1 MMDKQSLVIGL
12 LLDRMEDSKVGILAK
27 GIGDIQPAEIAV
39 ALSTQKKAHIYI
51 AAVGYGI
58 SADVEEADYT
68 LTSSIENAVLWRS
81 VPEYAGNIIVF
92 VKTDTDKLHSL
103 AEFDVVSL
111 KDVSKYLLELQI
123 SSESNTPTQN
133 FWRALQQTS
142 DYYAFDAILE
152 FVKAVSS
159 EDSAAE
165 AIPNN
170 MWRLNLL
177 CDADILGTKYKPDE
191 RLTRNRELIFAIG
204 QLSEDSRKKLSR
216 SLARTKGDDRIRLQ
230 NAYNLLQNL
239 YKYGNRDTLRQLD
252 FSTVQELFSAS
263 KANEAKKK
271 KKKTSGKPDENEI
284 NIPDVTTETAPIRPK
299 ELGELVSDAIVN
311 GDEDDISAVK
321 ELLEE
326 LKKHFDPETEENNDS
341 IPTIS
346 GVFDDRTIVI
356 ENHQSDLRKLVGTVC
371 NETAWGGLMET
382 EESVLKDAIS
392 ADIKSFSPFNPV
404 GMESMVAFH
413 GGIDGSQS
421 LFDFITQF
429 DAQFKAKNIET
440 AELFIPIIEEL
451 LTLRGKLLSNLDL
464 IMYYPVLSFGV
475 DEEARQTLIAYIE
488 TWAKLYH
495 AFSIN
500 EPAMREMSPSS
511 TSFIARA
518 LLLLDVLYVKTPK
531 EWKAILLPLHPIF
544 LWRYYEVFKTL
555 PAKKSQLSED
565 DATALTAVLTQLPQ
579 ILSFV
584 IANSIVT
591 ETSDDKV
598 LPCSGNIEMLPTFEN
613 KTNRYL
619 GDDGT
624 QSIGEI
630 LTRWIGFAPYTRN
643 EIRICSV
650 DAPDLIA
657 NIRAI
662 KSFMDKNGCDRVV
675 YDVYLT
681 RKQNG
686 NTELSKLDYSGKDY
700 EIGEFIRK
708 NKIAISIRNVES
720 ASEVKDALAEKPV
733 HVAFYFDQSAYAIEF
748 GPNNKNLYIN
758 PLVVTYDYDFDE
770 IQHRGSIFP
779 SSEMDSGLIGDYHK
793 LMKSADVISNN
804 MNPRTTYNGSADM
817 TAVVST
823 IEDGMVQWLVA
834 ADRDTNNYDPHGAI
848 PIGEMQYDRRMVN
861 VWASSDSR
869 IITQYLTMLRAYN
882 LYPQPETLIGIL
894 KNFGHIAS
902 NGLISIPKFGADAQA
917 IDNKKKGLIGTL
929 FAASWY
935 TRNNQDSL
943 VASLDDDKARLW
955 LQDSRFGNE
964 RADLVG
970 LKYIEETNTLLIQ
983 PIEVKTRDE
992 SPDATITKGDDGRQL
1007 ISGHAAGQ
1015 IASIVGMLKEIF
1027 SVDENS
1033 SDMFISA
1040 RREVLKYQIVSECF
1054 RNVHDSEWQKR
1065 WCAILKK
1072 AFGNGAS
1079 GNINIEVSGL
1089 LMHIKLS
1096 EVSGGKVI
1104 QCVYADGDEAPIEY
1118 RDCPIEYRLLSA
1130 KEIQQEVLGEGTILK
1145 ETAVVD
1151 FDSEEGPELNE
1162 EGTVFHEFENL
1173 SDSIAV
1179 EPQPKYGAER
1189 QVAQGNEEENV
1200 EVHIPAVGAN
1210 TKMQEQKKDEF
1221 KGIPTEEIEQ
1231 LVKDFKRSCGDY
1243 HVSLRECDAKSAV
1256 VGPSVIRL
1264 KFKLGRGQALQ
1275 GLANHLEDIGREMKR
1290 TGVIIQQVPNSDELL
1305 LDVPRLQREKVLF
1318 KDVISSIPSVTSPE
1332 QLYFPLGR
1340 TPNGKDLI
1348 EDLSQMPHMLVGGST
1363 GSGKSVFLF
1372 TMLAA
1377 MLMTHPKKEDMQLIL
1392 SSSKLEDFIHFE
1404 GLPHLYSGKIISDAV
1419 EATRVIKEVIFEES
1433 ERRGRLLA
1441 EARVANI
1448 IEYNKKVTEKLAPI
1462 VVVIDEF
1469 ADLADQLETTKEKN
1483 AFYKPVQRIAQA
1495 GRSRGIHLVICTQRP
1510 EAKLVPSTTKA
1521 QLNGRVALRVND
1533 GISSR
1538 MIIEEP
1544 DAQYLQKHG
1553 DMIYRNGDIVERAQ
1567 GYLIEIEE
1575 LDKIVDD
1582 VIHGRI

>member
-12 LLDRMEDSKVGILAK
+12 LIEKMADSKVGILAK
-27 GIGDIQPAEIAV
+27 GISDIQPAEIAV
-39 ALSTQKKAHIYI
+39 ELSSQRKSHVYV
-51 AAVGYGI
+51 AAVGYDI

-68 LTSSIENAVLWRS
+68 LTPSIEKAVLWRS
-81 VPEYAGNIIVF
+81 VPEYAGNIVVF

-111 KDVSKYLLELQI
+111 KDVSKYLLEQQI
-123 SSESNTPTQN
+123 SNESNTPTQN

-142 DYYAFDAILE
+142 DYYSFEAIME
-152 FVKAVSS
+152 FVQAVTN
-159 EDSAAE
+159 EGAAAE

-177 CDADILGTKYKPDE
+177 CDTDILGTKCKSDE

-216 SLARTKGDDRIRLQ
+216 SLARTKGDDRVRLQ

-239 YKYGNRDTLRQLD
+239 YKYGNRDTLRKLN
-252 FSTVQELFSAS
+252 FATVQELFSAS
-263 KANEAKKK
+263 KANESKKK
-271 KKKTSGKPDENEI
+271 RNPPRTSDGVETDTPDITSEA
-284 NIPDVTTETAPIRPK
+284 APIRPK
-299 ELGELVSDAIVN
+299 ELGHLISDAIVN
-311 GDEDDISAVK
+311 GDEEDIAAVK
-321 ELLEE
+321 ELLRE

-371 NETAWGGLMET
+371 NEIAWGGLLET

-404 GMESMVAFH
+404 SIESMVAFH

-451 LTLRGKLLSNLDL
+451 LTLRGKLLSNLDM

-475 DEEARQTLIAYIE
+475 DEEARQTLIGYIE
-488 TWAKLYH
+488 AWAKLYH
-495 AFSIN
+495 AFNIN

-518 LLLLDVLYVKTPK
+518 LLLLDVLYVETPK

-544 LWRYYEVFKTL
+544 LWRYYEIFKTL
-555 PAKKSQLSED
+555 PSKKAQLSED
-565 DATALTAVLTQLPQ
+565 DAVALTAVLTQLPQ

-630 LTRWIGFAPYTRN
+630 LTRWIGFAPYTKN

-662 KSFMDKNGCDRVV
+662 KSFMDKNGCERVV

-686 NTELSKLDYSGKDY
+686 NTELSKLDYSGNDY
-700 EIGEFIRK
+700 EIGEFIRQ

-720 ASEVKDALAEKPV
+720 ASEVKAALSEKPV

-823 IEDGMVQWLVA
+823 IQEGMVQWLVA
-834 ADRDTNNYDPHGAI
+834 ADRDTNNYDPDGAI

-882 LYPQPETLIGIL
+882 LYPKPETLIDIL

-970 LKYIEETNTLLIQ
+970 LKYIAETNTLLIQ

-992 SPDATITKGDDGRQL
+992 SPDATITKSDDGRQL

-1015 IASIVGMLKEIF
+1015 IASIVGMLKDVF

-1033 SDMFISA
+1033 SDMFIAA
-1040 RREVLKYQIVSECF
+1040 RREILKYQIVSECF

-1072 AFGNGAS
+1072 AFGNGTS
-1079 GNINIEVSGL
+1079 GNINIQVSGL
-1089 LMHIKLS
+1089 LIHIKLS
-1096 EVSGGKVI
+1096 EVSGGKVV
-1104 QCVYADGDEAPIEY
+1104 QCVYADSDEGSIEY

-1130 KEIQQEVLGEGTILK
+1130 KEIQQEVLGEGTVLK
-1145 ETAVVD
+1145 ETLVAD
-1151 FDSEEGPELNE
+1151 YDSDEVPESNE
-1162 EGTVFHEFENL
+1162 EGTVIYEFGNPVY
-1173 SDSIAV
+1173 SMVA
-1179 EPQPKYGAER
+1179 EPQTKYGTTPKEAVAE
-1189 QVAQGNEEENV
+1189 VAEIQTEPV
-1200 EVHIPAVGAN
+1200 EVGTPEKIEELNGVS
-1210 TKMQEQKKDEF
+1210 
-1221 KGIPTEEIEQ
+1221 TEEIEQ

-1243 HVSLRECDAKSAV
+1243 HVSLRECDAKSTV

-1275 GLANHLEDIGREMKR
+1275 GLESHLEDIGREMKR

-1318 KDVISSIPSVTSPE
+1318 KDVISSIPAVTSPE
-1332 QLYFPLGR
+1332 QLFFPLGR

-1348 EDLSQMPHMLVGGST
+1348 EDLSQLPHMLVGGST

-1404 GLPHLYSGKIISDAV
+1404 GLPHLYSGKIISDAA

-1448 IEYNKKVTEKLAPI
+1448 VEYNKKATEKLAPI

-1553 DMIYRNGDIVERAQ
+1553 DMIYRNGDAIERAQ

>member
-1 MMDKQSLVIGL
+1 MIDKQSLVTGL
-12 LLDRMEDSKVGILAK
+12 LIEKMADSKVGILAK
-27 GIGDIQPAEIAV
+27 GISDIQPAEIAV
-39 ALSTQKKAHIYI
+39 ELSSQRKAHVYV

-58 SADVEEADYT
+58 STEVEEEDYT
-68 LTSSIENAVLWRS
+68 LTPSIEKAVLWRS
-81 VPEYAGNIIVF
+81 VPEYAGSIVVF

-103 AEFDVVSL
+103 AEFDVISL
-111 KDVSKYLLELQI
+111 KDVSKYLLEQQI
-123 SSESNTPTQN
+123 SNESNTPTKN

-142 DYYAFDAILE
+142 DYYPFEVIME
-152 FVKAVSS
+152 FVQAVIN
-159 EDSAAE
+159 EGAVAE

-216 SLARTKGDDRIRLQ
+216 SLARTKGDDRVRLQ

-239 YKYGNRDTLRQLD
+239 YKYGNRDTLRKLD
-252 FSTVQELFSAS
+252 FATVQELFSAS
-263 KANEAKKK
+263 KANESKKK
-271 KKKTSGKPDENEI
+271 KKNPSNALNG
-284 NIPDVTTETAPIRPK
+284 TETDTPDITPEVAPIRPK
-299 ELGELVSDAIVN
+299 ELAQLISDVIVN
-311 GDEDDISAVK
+311 GDEEDITAVK

-326 LKKHFDPETEENNDS
+326 LKKHFDPETEENTDS

-346 GVFDDRTIVI
+346 GVFDDRNIVI

-392 ADIKSFSPFNPV
+392 ADIKSFSSFNPV
-404 GMESMVAFH
+404 GTESMVAFH

-451 LTLRGKLLSNLDL
+451 LTLRGKLLSNLDM
-464 IMYYPVLSFGV
+464 IMYYPVLSFGA
-475 DEEARQTLIAYIE
+475 DDEARQTLIGYIE
-488 TWAKLYH
+488 AWAKLYH

-544 LWRYYEVFKTL
+544 LWRYYEIFKTL
-555 PAKKSQLSED
+555 PSKKAQLSED

-591 ETSDDKV
+591 EASDDKV

-630 LTRWIGFAPYTRN
+630 LTRWIGFAPYTKN

-662 KSFMDKNGCDRVV
+662 KSFMDKNGCERVV

-700 EIGEFIRK
+700 EIGEFIRQ

-720 ASEVKDALAEKPV
+720 ASEVKTALSEKPV

-817 TAVVST
+817 SAVVST
-823 IEDGMVQWLVA
+823 IQEGVVQWLVA

-882 LYPQPETLIGIL
+882 LYPKPETLIGIL

-917 IDNKKKGLIGTL
+917 IDNKKKGLLGTL

-992 SPDATITKGDDGRQL
+992 SPDATITKSDDGRQL

-1040 RREVLKYQIVSECF
+1040 RREVLKYQIVFECF

-1079 GNINIEVSGL
+1079 GNINIQVSGL
-1089 LMHIKLS
+1089 LMHINLS
-1096 EVSGGKVI
+1096 EVSGGKVV
-1104 QCVYADGDEAPIEY
+1104 QCVYADADEGPIEY

-1130 KEIQQEVLGEGTILK
+1130 KEIQQEVLGEGTLLK
-1145 ETAVVD
+1145 ETFVAD
-1151 FDSEEGPELNE
+1151 YDSDEVPESNE
-1162 EGTVFHEFENL
+1162 DGTVIYEFGNPSYSML
-1173 SDSIAV
+1173 A
-1179 EPQPKYGAER
+1179 EPQTECETGTRDAATEVEETQIESVEMEVSER
-1189 QVAQGNEEENV
+1189 IKEL
-1200 EVHIPAVGAN
+1200 
-1210 TKMQEQKKDEF
+1210 
-1221 KGIPTEEIEQ
+1221 KGVPTEEIEQ

-1243 HVSLRECDAKSAV
+1243 HVNLRECEAKSTV

-1275 GLANHLEDIGREMKR
+1275 GLMSHLEDIGREMKR

-1318 KDVISSIPSVTSPE
+1318 KDVINSIPTVTSPE
-1332 QLYFPLGR
+1332 QLFFPLGR
-1340 TPNGKDLI
+1340 TPNGRNLI

-1377 MLMTHPKKEDMQLIL
+1377 LLMTHPKKEDMQLIL

-1404 GLPHLYSGKIISDAV
+1404 ELPHLYSGKIISDAA
-1419 EATRVIKEVIFEES
+1419 EATKVIKEVVFEES

-1448 IEYNKKVTEKLAPI
+1448 IEYNKKATEKLAPI

-1469 ADLADQLETTKEKN
+1469 ADLADQLETAKEKN

-1510 EAKLVPSTTKA
+1510 EAKLVPPTTKA

-1582 VIHGRI
+1582 VIHGRL

>member
-1 MMDKQSLVIGL
+1 MIDKQSLVIGL
-12 LLDRMEDSKVGILAK
+12 LIEKMTDSKVGILAK
-27 GIGDIQPAEIAV
+27 GIGGIQPDEIAV
-39 ALSTQKKAHIYI
+39 ELSSQRKSHVYI

-58 SADVEEADYT
+58 SADVEKAEYT
-68 LTSSIENAVLWRS
+68 LTPSIEKAVLWRS
-81 VPEYAGNIIVF
+81 FPEYAGSIVVF

-103 AEFDVVSL
+103 AEFDVISL
-111 KDVSKYLLELQI
+111 KDVSKYLLEQQI
-123 SSESNTPTQN
+123 TNEGNTPTQN

-142 DYYAFDAILE
+142 DYYSFEAIMK
-152 FVKAVSS
+152 FVQAVSD
-159 EDSAAE
+159 EGTAAE

-177 CDADILGTKYKPDE
+177 CDADILGTKYKSDE

-216 SLARTKGDDRIRLQ
+216 SLARTKGKDRARLQ

-239 YKYGNRDTLRQLD
+239 YKYGNRDTLKQLD
-252 FSTVQELFSAS
+252 FATVQELFSAS
-263 KANEAKKK
+263 KANGSKKK
-271 KKKTSGKPDENEI
+271 KKKPSKTPEGTGIDT
-284 NIPDVTTETAPIRPK
+284 PDVTLEAAPIRPK
-299 ELGELVSDAIVN
+299 ELGQLISDAIVN
-311 GDEDDISAVK
+311 GDKEDTAAVK

-404 GMESMVAFH
+404 GTESIVAFH

-440 AELFIPIIEEL
+440 AEMFIPIIEEL
-451 LTLRGKLLSNLDL
+451 LTFRGKLLSNLDM

-475 DEEARQTLIAYIE
+475 DDEARQTLIGYIE
-488 TWAKLYH
+488 AWAKLYH

-500 EPAMREMSPSS
+500 EPVMREMSPSS

-544 LWRYYEVFKTL
+544 LWRYYEIFKTL
-555 PAKKSQLSED
+555 PSKKAQLSED

-630 LTRWIGFAPYTRN
+630 LTRWIGFAPYTKN

-662 KSFMDKNGCDRVV
+662 KSFMDKNGCERVV

-700 EIGEFIRK
+700 EIGEFIRQ
-708 NKIAISIRNVES
+708 NKIAISIRNVKS
-720 ASEVKDALAEKPV
+720 ASEVKTALSEKPV

-804 MNPRTTYNGSADM
+804 MNPRTTYNGSTDM

-823 IEDGMVQWLVA
+823 IQEGMVQWLVA

-882 LYPQPETLIGIL
+882 LYPKPETLIGIL

-935 TRNNQDSL
+935 TRNNEDSL

-970 LKYIEETNTLLIQ
+970 LKYIAETNTLLIQ
-983 PIEVKTRDE
+983 PIEVKTRDD

-1054 RNVHDSEWQKR
+1054 RNVHDAEWQKR

-1079 GNINIEVSGL
+1079 GNINIQVSGL

-1096 EVSGGKVI
+1096 EVSGGKVV
-1104 QCVYADGDEAPIEY
+1104 QCVYADADEGPIEY

-1130 KEIQQEVLGEGTILK
+1130 KEIQQEVLGEGTVLK
-1145 ETAVVD
+1145 ETLPADYDSDAV
-1151 FDSEEGPELNE
+1151 PESNDD
-1162 EGTVFHEFENL
+1162 GTVIYEFGNPSYSMVAKSQPEYGTGTGE
-1173 SDSIAV
+1173 AV
-1179 EPQPKYGAER
+1179 AKVEAVQSEPVEIKIPEKM
-1189 QVAQGNEEENV
+1189 EEL
-1200 EVHIPAVGAN
+1200 
-1210 TKMQEQKKDEF
+1210 
-1221 KGIPTEEIEQ
+1221 KGVSTEEIEQ

-1275 GLANHLEDIGREMKR
+1275 GLASHLEDIGREMKR

-1318 KDVISSIPSVTSPE
+1318 KDVISSIPAVTSPE
-1332 QLYFPLGR
+1332 QLFFPLGR

-1404 GLPHLYSGKIISDAV
+1404 GLPHLYSGRIISDAV
-1419 EATRVIKEVIFEES
+1419 EATKVIKEVIFEES

-1448 IEYNKKVTEKLAPI
+1448 IEYNKRASEKLAPI

-1582 VIHGRI
+1582 VIHGRL

>member
-1 MMDKQSLVIGL
+1 MIDKQSLVIGL
-12 LLDRMEDSKVGILAK
+12 LIEKMADSKVGILAK
-27 GIGDIQPAEIAV
+27 GIGDIQPDEIAV
-39 ALSTQKKAHIYI
+39 ELSSQRKSHIYI

-58 SADVEEADYT
+58 SADVEEAEYT
-68 LTSSIENAVLWRS
+68 LTPSIEKAVLWRS
-81 VPEYAGNIIVF
+81 FPEYAGSIVVF

-103 AEFDVVSL
+103 AEFDVISL
-111 KDVSKYLLELQI
+111 KDVSKYLLEQQI
-123 SSESNTPTQN
+123 TNESNTPTQN

-142 DYYAFDAILE
+142 DYYSFEAIME
-152 FVKAVSS
+152 FVQAVSN
-159 EDSAAE
+159 EGTAAE

-177 CDADILGTKYKPDE
+177 CDADILGTKYKSDE

-216 SLARTKGDDRIRLQ
+216 SLARTKGEDRTRLQ

-252 FSTVQELFSAS
+252 FATVQELFSAS
-263 KANEAKKK
+263 KANESKKK
-271 KKKTSGKPDENEI
+271 KKNPPRTPEETGIDT
-284 NIPDVTTETAPIRPK
+284 PDVTSEAAPIRPK
-299 ELGELVSDAIVN
+299 ELGQLISDAIVN
-311 GDEDDISAVK
+311 GDEEDTAAVK

-382 EESVLKDAIS
+382 EESVLKDVIS

-404 GMESMVAFH
+404 GTESMVAFH

-440 AELFIPIIEEL
+440 AEMFIPIIEEL
-451 LTLRGKLLSNLDL
+451 LTLRGKLLSNLDM

-475 DEEARQTLIAYIE
+475 DEEARQTLIGYIE
-488 TWAKLYH
+488 AWAKLYH

-500 EPAMREMSPSS
+500 EPVMREMSPSS

-544 LWRYYEVFKTL
+544 LWRYYEIFKTL
-555 PAKKSQLSED
+555 PSKKAQLSED

-630 LTRWIGFAPYTRN
+630 LTRWIGFAPYTKN

-662 KSFMDKNGCDRVV
+662 KSFMDKNGCERVV

-700 EIGEFIRK
+700 EIGEFIRQ

-720 ASEVKDALAEKPV
+720 ASEVKTALSEKPV

-804 MNPRTTYNGSADM
+804 MNPRTTYNGSTDM

-823 IEDGMVQWLVA
+823 IQEGMVQWLVA

-882 LYPQPETLIGIL
+882 LYPKPETLIGIL

-935 TRNNQDSL
+935 TRNNEDSL

-970 LKYIEETNTLLIQ
+970 LKYIAETNTLLIQ

-1079 GNINIEVSGL
+1079 GNINIQVSGL

-1096 EVSGGKVI
+1096 EVSGGKVV
-1104 QCVYADGDEAPIEY
+1104 QCVYADADEGPIEY

-1130 KEIQQEVLGEGTILK
+1130 KEIQQEVLGEGTVLK
-1145 ETAVVD
+1145 ETLPAD
-1151 FDSEEGPELNE
+1151 YDSDEVPESNDD
-1162 EGTVFHEFENL
+1162 GTVIYEFGNPSYSMVAE
-1173 SDSIAV
+1173 SQTEYGTGTGEAV
-1179 EPQPKYGAER
+1179 AEVEAVQTEPVEIKIPEKM
-1189 QVAQGNEEENV
+1189 EEL
-1200 EVHIPAVGAN
+1200 
-1210 TKMQEQKKDEF
+1210 
-1221 KGIPTEEIEQ
+1221 KGVPTEEIEQ

-1264 KFKLGRGQALQ
+1264 KFKLGHGQALQ
-1275 GLANHLEDIGREMKR
+1275 GLASHLEDIGREMKR

-1318 KDVISSIPSVTSPE
+1318 KDVISSIPAVTSPE
-1332 QLYFPLGR
+1332 QLFFPLGR

-1404 GLPHLYSGKIISDAV
+1404 GLPHLYSGRIISDAV
-1419 EATRVIKEVIFEES
+1419 EATKVIKEVIFEES

-1448 IEYNKKVTEKLAPI
+1448 IEYNKRATEKLAPI

-1582 VIHGRI
+1582 VIHGRL

>member
-1 MMDKQSLVIGL
+1 MIDKQSLVIGL
-12 LLDRMEDSKVGILAK
+12 LIEKMADSKVGILAK
-27 GIGDIQPAEIAV
+27 GISDIQPAEIAV
-39 ALSTQKKAHIYI
+39 ELSSQRKSHVYI

-58 SADVEEADYT
+58 SVDVEEADYT
-68 LTSSIENAVLWRS
+68 LTPSIEKAVLWRS
-81 VPEYAGNIIVF
+81 FPEYAGNIVVF

-103 AEFDVVSL
+103 AEFDAISL
-111 KDVSKYLLELQI
+111 KDVSKYLLEQQI
-123 SSESNTPTQN
+123 TNESNTPTQN

-142 DYYAFDAILE
+142 DYYSFEAIME
-152 FVKAVSS
+152 FVQAVSN
-159 EDSAAE
+159 EGTAAE

-216 SLARTKGDDRIRLQ
+216 SLARTKGDDRVRLQ

-252 FSTVQELFSAS
+252 FATVQELFSAS
-263 KANEAKKK
+263 KANESKKK
-271 KKKTSGKPDENEI
+271 KKNPPKAPDGTEI
-284 NIPDVTTETAPIRPK
+284 DTPDVTSEAAPIRPK
-299 ELGELVSDAIVN
+299 ELGQLISDAIVN
-311 GDEDDISAVK
+311 GDEEDTAAVK

-392 ADIKSFSPFNPV
+392 ADIKSFNPFNPV
-404 GMESMVAFH
+404 GTESMVAFH

-451 LTLRGKLLSNLDL
+451 LTLRGKLLSNLDM

-475 DEEARQTLIAYIE
+475 DEEARQTLIGYIE
-488 TWAKLYH
+488 AWAKLYH

-544 LWRYYEVFKTL
+544 LWRYYEIFKTL
-555 PAKKSQLSED
+555 PSKKAQLSED
-565 DATALTAVLTQLPQ
+565 DAAALTAVLTQLPQ

-630 LTRWIGFAPYTRN
+630 LTRWIGFAPYTKN

-662 KSFMDKNGCDRVV
+662 KSFMDKNGCERVV

-700 EIGEFIRK
+700 EIGEFIRQ

-720 ASEVKDALAEKPV
+720 SSEVKAALSEKPV

-793 LMKSADVISNN
+793 LMKSADIISNN

-823 IEDGMVQWLVA
+823 IQEGMVQWLVA

-882 LYPQPETLIGIL
+882 LYPKPETLIGIL

-943 VASLDDDKARLW
+943 VASLDDNKARLW

-970 LKYIEETNTLLIQ
+970 LKYIAETNTLLIQ

-1079 GNINIEVSGL
+1079 GNINIQVSGL

-1096 EVSGGKVI
+1096 EVSGGKVV
-1104 QCVYADGDEAPIEY
+1104 QCVYADADEGPIEY

-1130 KEIQQEVLGEGTILK
+1130 KEIQQEVLGEGTVLK
-1145 ETAVVD
+1145 ETLAAD
-1151 FDSEEGPELNE
+1151 YDSDEVPESNE
-1162 EGTVFHEFENL
+1162 EGTVIYEFGNPSYSMVAESQTEYGTDL
-1173 SDSIAV
+1173 KEVTADVVAVQTEAV
-1179 EPQPKYGAER
+1179 EVGPTEKI
-1189 QVAQGNEEENV
+1189 EEL
-1200 EVHIPAVGAN
+1200 
-1210 TKMQEQKKDEF
+1210 
-1221 KGIPTEEIEQ
+1221 KGVPTEEIEQ

-1243 HVSLRECDAKSAV
+1243 HVSLRECEAKSAV

-1275 GLANHLEDIGREMKR
+1275 GLASHLEDIGREMKR

-1318 KDVISSIPSVTSPE
+1318 KDVISSIPVVTSPE
-1332 QLYFPLGR
+1332 QLFFPLGR

-1404 GLPHLYSGKIISDAV
+1404 GLPHLYSGKIISDAA
-1419 EATRVIKEVIFEES
+1419 EATKVIKEVIFEES

-1448 IEYNKKVTEKLAPI
+1448 IEYNKKATEKLAPI

-1553 DMIYRNGDIVERAQ
+1553 DMIYRNGDVVERAQ

-1582 VIHGRI
+1582 VIQGRI

>member
-1 MMDKQSLVIGL
+1 MVDKQELVIGL
-12 LLDRMEDSKVGILAK
+12 LLEKLAETKVGILAK
-27 GIGDIQPAEIAV
+27 GIGEIEPVKIA
-39 ALSTQKKAHIYI
+39 ADLASKMDTHIYM
-51 AAVGYGI
+51 AAIGYGVTDEI
-58 SADVEEADYT
+58 NEVQFT
-68 LTSSIENAVLWRS
+68 LTPFVEKAVHWRS
-81 VPEYAGNIIVF
+81 FPEYAGSIVVF
-92 VKTDTDKLHSL
+92 VKTDIDKLHSL
-103 AEFDVVSL
+103 AEFENLSL
-111 KDVSKYLLELQI
+111 RDVSRYLLELQI
-123 SSESNTPTQN
+123 SRESNAPTQN

-142 DYYAFDAILE
+142 DYYSFDAIQE
-152 FVKAVSS
+152 FVQAVAAT
-159 EDSAAE
+159 DNAAE

-177 CDADILGTKYKPDE
+177 CDTDILGTKYKPEE

-216 SLARTKGDDRIRLQ
+216 SLARTKDEDRDRLQ
-230 NAYNLLQNL
+230 SAYNTLQNL
-239 YKYGNRDTLRQLD
+239 YKYGKRETLQQLD

-263 KANEAKKK
+263 KANETKKK
-271 KKKTSGKPDENEI
+271 KNPPKSSDETEGMT
-284 NIPDVTTETAPIRPK
+284 PDVTSETIPIRPK
-299 ELGELVSDAIVN
+299 ELGQLISDAIVN
-311 GDEDDISAVK
+311 GDDADLAVVK
-321 ELLEE
+321 DLLRE
-326 LKKHFDPETEENNDS
+326 LKKHFDPETDENNDN
-341 IPTIS
+341 IPTI
-346 GVFDDRTIVI
+346 GGRFDDRAIVI
-356 ENHQSDLRKLVGTVC
+356 ESHQSDLRKLVGTVC
-371 NETAWGGLMET
+371 NENTWGGLMET
-382 EESVLKDAIS
+382 DESVLKDAIS
-392 ADIKSFSPFNPV
+392 ADIKSFCSFNPV
-404 GMESMVAFH
+404 DFASLVSFH

-429 DAQFKAKNIET
+429 DAQFKTKGIET
-440 AELFIPIIEEL
+440 ADYFVPIIEEL
-451 LTLRGKLLSNLDL
+451 LSYRSKLLENLDM
-464 IMYYPVLSFGV
+464 IMYYPVLSFGA
-475 DEEARQTLIAYIE
+475 DEDARQTLIGYIE
-488 TWAKLYH
+488 AWAKLYH
-495 AFSIN
+495 AFSVN
-500 EPAMREMSPSS
+500 EPTMRDMSPSS
-511 TSFIARA
+511 TSFIAKA

-531 EWKAILLPLHPIF
+531 EWKAILLPLHPIY
-544 LWRYYEVFKTL
+544 LWRYYEIFKSF
-555 PAKKSQLSED
+555 PSKRGQLSED
-565 DATALTAVLTQLPQ
+565 DAAALTAVLNQLPQ

-591 ETSDDKV
+591 GTSDDKV

-643 EIRICSV
+643 EIRICSI

-662 KSFMDKNGCDRVV
+662 KSFMDKNGCGRVV

-686 NTELSKLDYSGKDY
+686 NTELSKLDYSGRDY
-700 EIGEFIRK
+700 EIGEFIRQ
-708 NKIAISIRNVES
+708 NRIAISIRNVES
-720 ASEVKDALAEKPV
+720 ASEVKTALAEKPV

-748 GPNNKNLYIN
+748 GPSNKNLYIN

-770 IQHRGSIFP
+770 IQHKGSIFP

-804 MNPRTTYNGSADM
+804 MSPRTTYNGSADM

-823 IEDGMVQWLVA
+823 IQEGMVQWLVA
-834 ADRDTNNYDPHGAI
+834 ADRDTNNYDPTGAI

-882 LYPQPETLIGIL
+882 LYPKPETLISLL
-894 KNFGHIAS
+894 KSFGHIAS

-917 IDNKKKGLIGTL
+917 IDNKKKGLLGTL

-935 TRNNQDSL
+935 TRNDQDSL

-970 LKYIEETNTLLIQ
+970 LKYIESTNTLLIQ

-992 SPDATITKGDDGRQL
+992 SPDAVITKGDDGRQL
-1007 ISGHAAGQ
+1007 ITGHAAGQ
-1015 IASIVGMLKEIF
+1015 IAAIVGMLRDIF

-1072 AFGNGAS
+1072 AFGNG
-1079 GNINIEVSGL
+1079 NINIKVSGL
-1089 LMHIKLS
+1089 LIHIKLS

-1104 QCVYADGDEAPIEY
+1104 QCVNPEFD
-1118 RDCPIEYRLLSA
+1118 DCPIEYRLLSA
-1130 KEIQQEVLGEGTILK
+1130 KEIQQEVLGDGTVLK
-1145 ETAVVD
+1145 ETWTPE
-1151 FDSEEGPELNE
+1151 FDNDDQPEVNE
-1162 EGTVFHEFENL
+1162 EGTVIDTPDLVSCGMVAEKKVEYG
-1173 SDSIAV
+1173 SDTTKSEDNVKDVSVVPEKTNVPTVIT
-1179 EPQPKYGAER
+1179 KER
-1189 QVAQGNEEENV
+1189 
-1200 EVHIPAVGAN
+1200 
-1210 TKMQEQKKDEF
+1210 
-1221 KGIPTEEIEQ
+1221 KGVSAEEIEQ

-1243 HVSLRECDAKSAV
+1243 HVSLRECEAKSAV

-1264 KFKLGRGQALQ
+1264 RFKLGRGQALQ
-1275 GLANHLEDIGREMKR
+1275 GLASHLEDIGREMKR
-1290 TGVIIQQVPNSDELL
+1290 TGVIVQQVPNSDELL

-1318 KDVISSIPSVTSPE
+1318 KDVVATIPDITSPE

-1372 TMLAA
+1372 TMLAS

-1404 GLPHLYSGKIISDAV
+1404 GLPHLYSGRIISDAA
-1419 EATRVIKEVIFEES
+1419 EATKVIKEVVFEES

-1448 IEYNKKVTEKLAPI
+1448 IEYNKKATEKLAPI

-1538 MIIEEP
+1538 MIIEAP

-1575 LDKIVDD
+1575 LDKIIDD

>member
-12 LLDRMEDSKVGILAK
+12 LMEKMADSKVGILAK
-27 GIGDIQPAEIAV
+27 GISDIQPAEIAV
-39 ALSTQKKAHIYI
+39 ELSSQRKSHVYI

-68 LTSSIENAVLWRS
+68 LTPSIEKAVLWRS
-81 VPEYAGNIIVF
+81 FPEYAGNIVVF

-103 AEFDVVSL
+103 AEFDVISL
-111 KDVSKYLLELQI
+111 KDVSKYLLEQQI
-123 SSESNTPTQN
+123 TNESNTPTQN

-142 DYYAFDAILE
+142 DYYSFEAIME
-152 FVKAVSS
+152 FVQAVSN
-159 EDSAAE
+159 EGTAAE
-165 AIPNN
+165 AIPQN

-177 CDADILGTKYKPDE
+177 CDADILGTKYKPEE
-191 RLTRNRELIFAIG
+191 RLTRNRELILAIG

-216 SLARTKGDDRIRLQ
+216 SLARTKGDDRVRLQ

-252 FSTVQELFSAS
+252 FATVQELFSAS
-263 KANEAKKK
+263 KANESKKK
-271 KKKTSGKPDENEI
+271 KNPPKAPDGTEI
-284 NIPDVTTETAPIRPK
+284 DTPDVTSEAAPIRPK
-299 ELGELVSDAIVN
+299 ELGQLISDAIVN
-311 GDEDDISAVK
+311 GDEEDTAAVK

-392 ADIKSFSPFNPV
+392 ADIESFNPFNPV
-404 GMESMVAFH
+404 GTESMVAFY

-451 LTLRGKLLSNLDL
+451 LTLRGKLLSNLDM

-475 DEEARQTLIAYIE
+475 DEEARQTLIGYIE
-488 TWAKLYH
+488 AWAKLYH

-544 LWRYYEVFKTL
+544 LWRYYEIFKTL
-555 PAKKSQLSED
+555 PSKKAQLSED
-565 DATALTAVLTQLPQ
+565 DAAALTAVLTQLPQ

-630 LTRWIGFAPYTRN
+630 LTRWIGFAPYTKN

-662 KSFMDKNGCDRVV
+662 KSFMDKNGCERVV

-700 EIGEFIRK
+700 EIGEFIRQ

-720 ASEVKDALAEKPV
+720 SSEVKAALSEKPV

-748 GPNNKNLYIN
+748 GPSNKSLYIN

-823 IEDGMVQWLVA
+823 IQEGMVQWLVA

-882 LYPQPETLIGIL
+882 LYPKPETLIGIL

-970 LKYIEETNTLLIQ
+970 LKYIAETNTLLIQ

-1015 IASIVGMLKEIF
+1015 IASIVGMLKQIF

-1072 AFGNGAS
+1072 AFGNGAN
-1079 GNINIEVSGL
+1079 GNINIQVSGL

-1096 EVSGGKVI
+1096 EVSGGKVV
-1104 QCVYADGDEAPIEY
+1104 QCVYADEDEGPIEF

-1130 KEIQQEVLGEGTILK
+1130 KEIQQEVLGEGTVLK
-1145 ETAVVD
+1145 ETLVAD
-1151 FDSEEGPELNE
+1151 YDSDEVPESNE
-1162 EGTVFHEFENL
+1162 EGTVIYEFGNPSHSMVAE
-1173 SDSIAV
+1173 SQPEYGTAPKEATDEVVAV
-1179 EPQPKYGAER
+1179 QTEL
-1189 QVAQGNEEENV
+1189 V
-1200 EVHIPAVGAN
+1200 EVGTPEKI
-1210 TKMQEQKKDEF
+1210 EEL
-1221 KGIPTEEIEQ
+1221 KGVPTEEIEQ

-1243 HVSLRECDAKSAV
+1243 HVSLRECDAKSTV

-1275 GLANHLEDIGREMKR
+1275 GLESHLEDIGREMKR

-1318 KDVISSIPSVTSPE
+1318 KDVISSIPVVTSPE
-1332 QLYFPLGR
+1332 QLFFPLGR

-1404 GLPHLYSGKIISDAV
+1404 GLPHLYSGKIISDAA
-1419 EATRVIKEVIFEES
+1419 EATKVIKEVIFEES

-1448 IEYNKKVTEKLAPI
+1448 IEYNKKATEKLAPI

-1483 AFYKPVQRIAQA
+1483 AFYKPVQRIAQT

-1553 DMIYRNGDIVERAQ
+1553 DMIYRNGDVVERAQ

-1575 LDKIVDD
+1575 LDKIVND

>member
-12 LLDRMEDSKVGILAK
+12 LIEKMADSKVGILAK
-27 GIGDIQPAEIAV
+27 GISDIQPAEIAV
-39 ALSTQKKAHIYI
+39 ELSSQRKSHVYV
-51 AAVGYGI
+51 AAVGYDI

-68 LTSSIENAVLWRS
+68 LTPSIEKAVLWRS
-81 VPEYAGNIIVF
+81 VPEYAGNIVVF

-111 KDVSKYLLELQI
+111 KDVSKYLLEQQI
-123 SSESNTPTQN
+123 SNESNTPTQN

-142 DYYAFDAILE
+142 DYYSFEAIME
-152 FVKAVSS
+152 FVQAVTN
-159 EDSAAE
+159 EGAAAE

-177 CDADILGTKYKPDE
+177 CDTDILGTKYKSDE

-216 SLARTKGDDRIRLQ
+216 SLARTKGDDRVRLQ

-239 YKYGNRDTLRQLD
+239 YKYGNRDTLRKLN
-252 FSTVQELFSAS
+252 FATVQELFSAS
-263 KANEAKKK
+263 KANESKKK
-271 KKKTSGKPDENEI
+271 RNPPRTSDGVETDTPDITSEA
-284 NIPDVTTETAPIRPK
+284 APIRPK
-299 ELGELVSDAIVN
+299 ELGHLISDAIVN
-311 GDEDDISAVK
+311 GDEEDIAAVK
-321 ELLEE
+321 ELLRE

-371 NETAWGGLMET
+371 NEIAWGGLLET

-404 GMESMVAFH
+404 SIESMVAFH

-451 LTLRGKLLSNLDL
+451 LTLRGKLLSNLDM

-475 DEEARQTLIAYIE
+475 DEEARQTLIGYIE
-488 TWAKLYH
+488 AWAKLYH
-495 AFSIN
+495 AFNIN

-518 LLLLDVLYVKTPK
+518 LLLLDVLYVETPK

-544 LWRYYEVFKTL
+544 LWRYYEIFKTL
-555 PAKKSQLSED
+555 PSKKAQLSED
-565 DATALTAVLTQLPQ
+565 DAVALTAVLTQLPQ

-591 ETSDDKV
+591 ESSDDKV

-630 LTRWIGFAPYTRN
+630 LTRWIGFAPYTKN

-662 KSFMDKNGCDRVV
+662 KSFMDKNGCERVV

-686 NTELSKLDYSGKDY
+686 NTELSKLDYSGNDY
-700 EIGEFIRK
+700 EIGEFIRQ

-720 ASEVKDALAEKPV
+720 ASEVKAALSEKPV

-823 IEDGMVQWLVA
+823 IQEGMVQWLVA
-834 ADRDTNNYDPHGAI
+834 ADRDTNNYDPDGAI

-882 LYPQPETLIGIL
+882 LYPKPETLIDIL

-970 LKYIEETNTLLIQ
+970 LKYIAETNTLLIQ

-992 SPDATITKGDDGRQL
+992 SPDATITKSDDGRQL

-1015 IASIVGMLKEIF
+1015 IASIVGMLKDVF

-1033 SDMFISA
+1033 SDMFIAA
-1040 RREVLKYQIVSECF
+1040 RREILKYQIVSECF

-1072 AFGNGAS
+1072 AFGNGTS
-1079 GNINIEVSGL
+1079 GNINIQVSGL
-1089 LMHIKLS
+1089 LIHIKLS
-1096 EVSGGKVI
+1096 EVSGGKVV
-1104 QCVYADGDEAPIEY
+1104 QCVYADSDEGSIEY

-1130 KEIQQEVLGEGTILK
+1130 KEIQQEVLGEGTVLK
-1145 ETAVVD
+1145 ETLVAD
-1151 FDSEEGPELNE
+1151 YDSDEVPESNE
-1162 EGTVFHEFENL
+1162 EGTVIYEFGNPVY
-1173 SDSIAV
+1173 SMVA
-1179 EPQPKYGAER
+1179 EPQTKYGTTPKEAVAE
-1189 QVAQGNEEENV
+1189 VAEVQTEPV
-1200 EVHIPAVGAN
+1200 EVGTPEKIEELNGVS
-1210 TKMQEQKKDEF
+1210 
-1221 KGIPTEEIEQ
+1221 TEEIEQ

-1243 HVSLRECDAKSAV
+1243 HVSLRECDAKSTV

-1275 GLANHLEDIGREMKR
+1275 GLESHLEDIGREMKR

-1318 KDVISSIPSVTSPE
+1318 KDVISSIPAVTSPE
-1332 QLYFPLGR
+1332 QLFFPLGR

-1348 EDLSQMPHMLVGGST
+1348 EDLSQLPHMLVGGST

-1404 GLPHLYSGKIISDAV
+1404 GLPHLYSGKIISDAA

-1448 IEYNKKVTEKLAPI
+1448 VEYNKKATEKLAPI

-1553 DMIYRNGDIVERAQ
+1553 DMIYRNGDAIERAQ

>member
-12 LLDRMEDSKVGILAK
+12 LIEKMADSKVGILAK
-27 GIGDIQPAEIAV
+27 GISDIQPAEIAV
-39 ALSTQKKAHIYI
+39 ELSSQRKSHVYV
-51 AAVGYGI
+51 AAVGYDI

-68 LTSSIENAVLWRS
+68 LTPSIEKAVLWRS
-81 VPEYAGNIIVF
+81 VPEYAGNIVVF

-111 KDVSKYLLELQI
+111 KDVSKYLLEQQI
-123 SSESNTPTQN
+123 SNESNTPTQN

-142 DYYAFDAILE
+142 DYYSFEAIME
-152 FVKAVSS
+152 FVQAVTN
-159 EDSAAE
+159 EGAAAE

-177 CDADILGTKYKPDE
+177 CDTDILGTKCKSDE

-216 SLARTKGDDRIRLQ
+216 SLARTKGDDRVRLQ

-239 YKYGNRDTLRQLD
+239 YKYGNRDTLRKLN
-252 FSTVQELFSAS
+252 FATVQELFSAS
-263 KANEAKKK
+263 KANESKKK
-271 KKKTSGKPDENEI
+271 RNPPRTSDGVETDTPDITSEA
-284 NIPDVTTETAPIRPK
+284 APIRPK
-299 ELGELVSDAIVN
+299 ELGHLISDAIVN
-311 GDEDDISAVK
+311 GDEEDIAAVK
-321 ELLEE
+321 ELLRE

-371 NETAWGGLMET
+371 NEIAWGGLLET

-404 GMESMVAFH
+404 SIESMVAFH

-451 LTLRGKLLSNLDL
+451 LTLRGKLLSNLDM

-475 DEEARQTLIAYIE
+475 DEEARQTLIGYIE
-488 TWAKLYH
+488 AWAKLYH
-495 AFSIN
+495 AFNIN

-518 LLLLDVLYVKTPK
+518 LLLLDVLYVETPK

-544 LWRYYEVFKTL
+544 LWRYYEIFKTL
-555 PAKKSQLSED
+555 PSKKAQLSED
-565 DATALTAVLTQLPQ
+565 DAVALTAVLTQLPQ

-630 LTRWIGFAPYTRN
+630 LTRWIGFAPYTKN

-662 KSFMDKNGCDRVV
+662 KSFMDKNGCERVV

-686 NTELSKLDYSGKDY
+686 NTELSKLDYSGNDY
-700 EIGEFIRK
+700 EIGEFIRQ

-720 ASEVKDALAEKPV
+720 ASEVKAALSEKPV

-823 IEDGMVQWLVA
+823 IQEGMVQWLVA
-834 ADRDTNNYDPHGAI
+834 ADRDTNNYDPDGAI

-882 LYPQPETLIGIL
+882 LYPKPETLIDIL

-970 LKYIEETNTLLIQ
+970 LKYIAETNTLLIQ

-992 SPDATITKGDDGRQL
+992 SPDATITKSDDGRQL

-1015 IASIVGMLKEIF
+1015 IASIVGMLKDVF

-1033 SDMFISA
+1033 SDMFIAA
-1040 RREVLKYQIVSECF
+1040 RREILKYQIVSECF

-1072 AFGNGAS
+1072 AFGNGTS
-1079 GNINIEVSGL
+1079 GNINIQVSGL
-1089 LMHIKLS
+1089 LIHIKLS
-1096 EVSGGKVI
+1096 EVSGGKVV
-1104 QCVYADGDEAPIEY
+1104 QCVYADSDEGSIEY

-1130 KEIQQEVLGEGTILK
+1130 KEIQQEVLGEGTVLK
-1145 ETAVVD
+1145 ETLVAD
-1151 FDSEEGPELNE
+1151 YDSDEVPESNE
-1162 EGTVFHEFENL
+1162 EGTVIYEFGNPVY
-1173 SDSIAV
+1173 SMVA
-1179 EPQPKYGAER
+1179 EPQTKYGTTPKEAVAE
-1189 QVAQGNEEENV
+1189 VAEIQTEPV
-1200 EVHIPAVGAN
+1200 EVGTPEKIEELNGVS
-1210 TKMQEQKKDEF
+1210 
-1221 KGIPTEEIEQ
+1221 TEEIEQ

-1243 HVSLRECDAKSAV
+1243 HVSLRECDAKSTV

-1275 GLANHLEDIGREMKR
+1275 GLESHLEDIGREMKR

-1318 KDVISSIPSVTSPE
+1318 KDVISSIPAVTSPE
-1332 QLYFPLGR
+1332 QLFFPLGR

-1348 EDLSQMPHMLVGGST
+1348 EDLSQLPHMLVGGST

-1404 GLPHLYSGKIISDAV
+1404 GLPHLYSGKIISDAA

-1448 IEYNKKVTEKLAPI
+1448 VEYNKKATEKLAPI

-1469 ADLADQLETTKEKN
+1469 ADLPDQLETTKEKN

-1553 DMIYRNGDIVERAQ
+1553 DMIYRNGDAIERAQ